1 MAGARKI
8 AFIFNPAGPELE
20 ALVRDKFAGAA
31 EFLMPEEA
39 VERIQEF
46 SALMTMDRKLPDGLL
61 SRAKALEWVHIQS
74 HGFYKVLTPELR
86 AHPAT
91 VTNARGAHPESVSE
105 HIFAMLLALMRH
117 LRDYTRLQQ
126 EHRWERITM
135 DTLYEKTL
143 CIIGVGNIGSAV
155 ARRAKGF
162 GMRVIGVDIA
172 PVVCESVDELVGPRE
187 MDAAIARSDVVAVCV
202 PYNDDTAGMFCRRR
216 MQMLKH
222 GAYLVNIARGGIV
235 DEVTLREM
243 LDERRIAGAGF
254 DVFETEPL
262 PADSPLW
269 DAPNLVLLP
278 HTASQTEL
286 SRRRLKEIAVENIRR
301 YLAGEPLLNVV
312 KRGTVP

>member
-8 AFIFNPAGPELE
+8 AFMFNPAGPELE

-31 EFLMPEEA
+31 EFLMPEEI
-39 VERIQEF
+39 VERIEEF

-61 SRAKALEWVHIQS
+61 AYAKALEWVHIQS

-91 VTNARGAHPESVSE
+91 VTNSRGAHPESVSE
-105 HIFAMLLALMRH
+105 HVFAMLLGLMRH
-117 LRDYTRLQQ
+117 LREYTRLQQ
-126 EHRWERITM
+126 EHRWQPITM

-143 CIIGVGNIGSAV
+143 CIVGVGNIGSAV

-172 PVVCESVDELVGPRE
+172 PVVCESVDELVGPIE
-187 MDAAIARSDVVAVCV
+187 MDAAIARADVVAVCV
-202 PYNDDTAGMFCRRR
+202 PYNDDTAGMFGRRR
-216 MQMLKH
+216 LQMLKQ
-222 GAYLVNIARGGIV
+222 GAYLINIARGGIV
-235 DEVTLREM
+235 DEATLREM
-243 LDERRIAGAGF
+243 LHERRIAGAGF

-269 DAPNLVLLP
+269 DAPNLILLP
-278 HTASQTEL
+278 HSASRTEL
-286 SRRRLKEIAVENIRR
+286 SRRRLKEVAVENIRR
-301 YLAGEPLLNVV
+301 FLAGEPLLNVV
-312 KRGTVP
+312 KRGMVP